1 MKPLADIAR
10 TPGVID
16 VTEDHHRSMET
27 GLGQRIV
34 RTDRDGSFLVSIG
47 GEPHIKVMV
56 STGKGWDHV
65 SVSLANR
72 CPTWGEMSAVH
83 RVCFRRTKPPCS
95 CTFRH
100 RSTLTA
106 IRTACTC
113 GDRQGGDA
121 RFRARRRS
129 LWEGA

>member
-1 MKPLADIAR
+1 MKPLADIA
-10 TPGVID
+10 GMID
-16 VTEDHHRSMET
+16 VTEDHHRSMEM

-47 GEPHIKVMV
+47 GEPHLKVMV

-83 RVCFRRTKPPCS
+83 RVCFRPHETAMQLHVPPAEHVDCHPY
-95 CTFRH
+95 CLHLWRPT
-100 RSTLTA
+100 
-106 IRTACTC
+106 
-113 GDRQGGDA
+113 G
-121 RFRARRRS
+121 RRRAIPRPPKE
-129 LWEGA
+129 LVGGRLR